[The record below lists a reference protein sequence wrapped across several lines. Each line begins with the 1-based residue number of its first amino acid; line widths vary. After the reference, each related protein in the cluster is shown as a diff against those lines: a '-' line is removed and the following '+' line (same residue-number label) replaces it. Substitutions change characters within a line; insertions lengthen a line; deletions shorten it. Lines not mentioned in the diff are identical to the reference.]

1 MNKKYFVLILLL
13 GIAFCKKQ
21 EVKYQTFEVVLRDLQ
36 KNVEA
41 SGSVE
46 SENVVE
52 VYPPVSGRLEK
63 MLVKEGDIVT
73 AKQRIATMSSENRS
87 QIIDMAASK
96 GRAEVEYWKNQMLL
110 TPIYAPVAGKIISV
124 KVHDTG
130 ERVSGSMAQIS
141 TGEVIRVNIDES
153 DLPSI
158 RLDQNVDI
166 HFDIHSKK
174 SLRGVLKKI
183 SQTSKLVNNVNVYQ
197 VEVALPSEKKQKRL
211 PFEIKIGMSVT
222 LFFSIHEKPGA
233 KALSISAV
241 NGKSNRSVNLLKEN
255 GTKVKV
261 KLGEIYG
268 DWVEVLEGLEVGEK
282 VKIPEFK
289 ASEAK
294 KRKSPLMLKKE

>member
-1 MNKKYFVLILLL
+1 M
-13 GIAFCKKQ
+13 
-21 EVKYQTFEVVLRDLQ
+21 
-36 KNVEA
+36 
-41 SGSVE
+41 
-46 SENVVE
+46 
-52 VYPPVSGRLEK
+52 
-63 MLVKEGDIVT
+63 
-73 AKQRIATMSSENRS
+73 
-87 QIIDMAASK
+87 
-96 GRAEVEYWKNQMLL
+96 
-110 TPIYAPVAGKIISV
+110 
-124 KVHDTG
+124 
-130 ERVSGSMAQIS
+130 
-141 TGEVIRVNIDES
+141 
-153 DLPSI
+153 
-158 RLDQNVDI
+158 
-166 HFDIHSKK
+166 
-174 SLRGVLKKI
+174 KKI